1 MKQAQRVLSTY
12 SVDIFGICSALYE
25 LGGLVV
31 IHDASGCN
39 STYTTHN
46 EPRWYD
52 IPSMVYLSGLNEID
66 TIYGSDSR
74 LIRDIKEVSDETRPK
89 FISIGGSPMPNV
101 IGTDFK
107 AVARMTEKAT
117 GVPTLGFRTDGIHS
131 YVHGA
136 GEAFLA
142 FAKRFMVPPEEE
154 GTKSSRTSERPA
166 DGPLRV
172 NLLGATPLDFSV
184 TGTVTELKTLIRENE
199 MELVSTWAM
208 GDTAETLAS
217 SCRADVNVVISS
229 TGYPLARWME
239 KAYGIPC
246 VTGFPVGEEATGQW
260 IGRIRAAGLR
270 LPEDAAAEAAKRVPG
285 EIPADIAKNLPSDGE
300 TLLIIGEPV
309 AARSFGE
316 AAALSGKFGEIRFL
330 CPITDAPREL
340 TRGMM
345 ITDDEHAIRKACEK
359 ADRILADPIYG
370 RLLPDERDKFVFL
383 PHDAFSGRY
392 YRDQHPVFAGP
403 DAVKN
408 ILGAQKDLVVS
419 ERENKIEPA
428 SPVVFR
434 A

>member
-1 MKQAQRVLSTY
+1 MRQAQRVLSTY

-52 IPSMVYLSGLNEID
+52 VPSMVYLSGLNEVD
-66 TIYGSDSR
+66 TIYGNDGR
-74 LIRDIKEVSDETRPK
+74 LIRDIKEVADETHPK
-89 FISIGGSPMPNV
+89 FISVGGSPMPNV
-101 IGTDFK
+101 VGTDFH
-107 AVARMTEKAT
+107 AVARLTERAT

-131 YVHGA
+131 YLQGA

-142 FAKRFMVPPEEE
+142 FAKRFMKPPT
-154 GTKSSRTSERPA
+154 GGNSSGSS
-166 DGPLRV
+166 PLRV
-172 NLLGATPLDFSV
+172 NLIGATPLDFSV
-184 TGTVTELKTLIRENE
+184 TGTVTELKRLIRDNG

-217 SCRADVNVVISS
+217 SGRADVNVVISS
-229 TGYPLARWME
+229 TGYPLAKWMKE
-239 KAYGIPC
+239 TCGIPY
-246 VTGFPVGEEATGQW
+246 VTGFPVGEKAVGLW
-260 IGRIRAAGLR
+260 IRKILSAGGR
-270 LPEDAAAEAAKRVPG
+270 LPESGITEDPKG
-285 EIPADIAKNLPSDGE
+285 DGAG
-300 TLLIIGEPV
+300 TILIIGEPV
-309 AARSFGE
+309 AARSLGE
-316 AAALSGKFGEIRFL
+316 AASLLGKYREIRFL
-330 CPITDAPREL
+330 CPITDAPEEL

-345 ITDDEHAIRKACEK
+345 ITDDEHVIRDACRR
-359 ADRILADPIYG
+359 ADRIIADPIYG
-370 RLLPDERDKFVFL
+370 RLLPGEREKFIFL

-403 DAVKN
+403 DAVRN
-408 ILGAQKDLVVS
+408 ILDAQKDLVVS

-428 SPVVFR
+428 SPVIFR